1 MAQNQVDNR
10 GRNREPT
17 RTRMSKNSQSPTV
30 QNSDNETYA
39 LYFCSSPSLY
49 SPFFSI
55 LARFS
60 ASSSLASACGSR
72 RLTRTNNLHGSFTFP
87 PRHSKFDFRNSAFST
102 LPCHLHSFS
111 TDIGTSTALAL
122 SAVPYAPKQ
131 CPPPPQLVFS
141 VQTLRAFHSVC
152 KASRQVV
159 CAPVGRLARP
169 RAPTTDTLSTKSFSR
184 ATLTLTTVPR
194 TTSDCPCKL

>member
-72 RLTRTNNLHGSFTFP
+72 RLTRTNNLHVSFTFP

-122 SAVPYAPKQ
+122 SAVLYAPN
-131 CPPPPQLVFS
+131 S
-141 VQTLRAFHSVC
+141 VHPRLNWCSLY
-152 KASRQVV
+152 KL
-159 CAPVGRLARP
+159 CARFTSCAKPVGRWFAPQSGGWRGQERRP
-169 RAPTTDTLSTKSFSR
+169 QTR
-184 ATLTLTTVPR
+184 
-194 TTSDCPCKL
+194 